1 LSYNPRVGRQITY
14 FEEPDTIVLELDG
27 QVTREEGR
35 EINRRHAEFG
45 QGREHVFF
53 LLNLGRLDKID
64 PEVRRE
70 TAQVLSRINLRGM
83 VGYQCPLKG
92 RVMAKLIFTAL
103 SLFTQTDCPPLLF
116 FDSEEEARAWIRK
129 RRRELAVPR
138 PSAPAPATESLVEA

>member
-1 LSYNPRVGRQITY
+1 MSYNPEIGRQITY
-14 FEEPDTIVLELDG
+14 FEEPDTIFMELDG

-45 QGREHVFF
+45 YGREHVFF
-53 LLNLGRLDKID
+53 LLNLAKLDKID

-70 TAQVLSRINLRGM
+70 AAQVLSHVNLRGM

-103 SLFTQTDCPPLLF
+103 SLFTQTECPPLLF
-116 FDSEEEARAWIRK
+116 FDGEEEARAWIRK
-129 RRRELAVPR
+129 RRRELTALR
-138 PSAPAPATESLVEA
+138 PAAPARESESLVGA